1 MTEMKDKKYKK
12 YVPAEVHVKPITG
25 ALGTMVQP
33 GEQVMMVR
41 SGYGN
46 HVGCDKGTYIGYI
59 VSKPSGNQRARV
71 AMEQPY
77 HAQYFP
83 DGREF
88 NWKTDYN
95 NSTWE
100 AVRPTLTSKT
110 KTRTVHVTLNLNRI
124 AAIK

>member
-1 MTEMKDKKYKK
+1 MAEKKYKK
-12 YVPAEVHVKPITG
+12 YVPVEVHVKPITG
-25 ALGTMVQP
+25 AIGTTIQP

-59 VSKPSGNQRARV
+59 VSKPTGNFRARV
-71 AMEQPY
+71 AMEQKY
-77 HAQYFP
+77 SHWCHP

-88 NWKTDYN
+88 DWKTEYD
-95 NSTWE
+95 SRTWAE
-100 AVRPTLTSKT
+100 VKDTLHIEN
-110 KTRTVHVTLNLNRI
+110 KTRTVHVTLHLNRI